1 MRRVVIIEDDR
12 QHAHKHDHKHE
23 VWDALG
29 VPYLSR
35 DEMIKLDFGD
45 YMRGFDDGT
54 LDRTSNV
61 SVDTKRGLSEVST
74 NLGRKHEVFKREVKR
89 ANEAGYLLVVLVETE
104 DATCIDDVRDWVNSH
119 CTHCNVSR
127 RGECDPLER
136 DAICL
141 KHGTRKPLQGETIAK
156 QMKTMQANR
165 SVRFEFC
172 KPEESAKRICELLG
186 VRYGEDVEGD
196 TDDVSRNRV
205 SEQARS

>member
-1 MRRVVIIEDDR
+1 MKRVVIIEDDR
-12 QHAHKHDHKHE
+12 QHAGKHDNKHE

-54 LDRTSNV
+54 LDLSSNV

-74 NLGRKHEVFKREVKR
+74 NLGTKHDVFKREVKR
-89 ANEAGYLLVVLVETE
+89 ANDRGYLLVVLVETE
-104 DATCIDDVRDWVNSH
+104 DATCVEDVRAWVNEH
-119 CTHCNVSR
+119 CRHCGYYFR
-127 RGECDPLER
+127 KECDPIGG
-136 DAICL
+136 DSFCL
-141 KHGTRKPLQGETIAK
+141 RHGTKKPLQGETIAK
-156 QMKTMQANR
+156 QMKTMERNR
-165 SVRFEFC
+165 SVLFEFC
-172 KPEESAKRICELLG
+172 RPEDSAKRICDLLG
-186 VRYGEDVEGD
+186 MRYGEDVEGD